1 MERQDEGGL
10 PVALTSGTISALT
23 TAAKTISVR
32 RIEAISSDGTRNAR
46 ASSDTASGV
55 ETGGRGTNGEQVGAA
70 VTALQD
76 CLILVRRAVLE
87 AAKTDLR
94 VRGVFCT
101 HTIY

>member
-32 RIEAISSDGTRNAR
+32 RIEVISSDVIR
-46 ASSDTASGV
+46 ASSDEASAV
-55 ETGGRGTNGEQVGAA
+55 EAGARDTSGQQVGAG

-87 AAKTDLR
+87 AVMTDLR
-94 VRGVFCT
+94 VRWVLQ
-101 HTIY
+101 ISNVSQ